1 MTFKLKQHVPQNL
14 KAVLVAVVIIWLLA
28 QIFLWG
34 VFPDRVLNYYEKSN
48 TFFEMFIN
56 SISTFLV
63 PELCSVVVYLYY
75 LKFYQHVFKIAI
87 PELTV
92 QDLAKFSLKMVP
104 AFLTAFFIFA
114 PVTFSV
120 RFLLRESN
128 YSFYFYID
136 KYLSNA
142 VSFPSYAL
150 YLPFVLFVGVCV
162 EVSKIIRRYFKDKNR
177 VTMAAASTA
186 PTSAV
191 ASGNPLVEASPAPRR
206 NYPLFF
212 KTQGLGGDLRLNVSD
227 IYAIEVD
234 NRYLFARYI
243 GGRGLL
249 GSSKQIEVDID
260 PVLFFRI
267 NRKYYINL
275 KFVRKYTYERESNRY
290 RIRLHGELEE
300 FFMQQKSINALKD
313 ALDAYETTVT
323 KANSAMASA

>member
-1 MTFKLKQHVPQNL
+1 MTFRLKQHVPQNF
-14 KAVLVAVVIIWLLA
+14 KAVLVAVVIIWLLV

-34 VFPDRVLNYYEKSN
+34 ISPDRVLNYYGKSN
-48 TFFEMFIN
+48 TFFEMLIN
-56 SISTFLV
+56 SISTFLI
-63 PELCSVVVYLYY
+63 PELCSVVIYLYY
-75 LKFYQHVFKIAI
+75 LKFYQRVFKISI
-87 PELTV
+87 PELSV
-92 QDLAKFSLKMVP
+92 QDLAKFSLKMIP

-128 YSFYFYID
+128 YSFYAYID

-162 EVSKIIRRYFKDKNR
+162 EVSKIIRTYFRDKNR
-177 VTMAAASTA
+177 AASAAANA
-186 PTSAV
+186 AV
-191 ASGNPLVEASPAPRR
+191 NPADVVDVAPAPRR

-249 GSSKQIEVDID
+249 GSSKMIEVDLD

-267 NRKYYINL
+267 NRKYYIHL
-275 KFVRKYTYERESNRY
+275 KFVRKYAYERESNRY
-290 RIRLHGELEE
+290 RIRLNGEPEE
-300 FFMQQKSINALKD
+300 FFMQQKSINAFKD
-313 ALDAYETTVT
+313 ALDAYEATVF
-323 KANSAMASA
+323 KADSKVASA